1 MASTRNK
8 NTPEDYCLQQKSY
21 KMSREHVEYKHS
33 AFGSAYHNA
42 QPCLG
47 FNPTHMPMNALS
59 YNPVDIESSL
69 FGINANNLVKP
80 QPKVDPQ
87 LKSLPMKSYFQRQE
101 VIMPEKLVVSKTQR
115 PFPIPE

>member
-8 NTPEDYCLQQKSY
+8 NTPDDYCLQQRSY
-21 KMSREHVEYKHS
+21 KMSRDLISYQHG

-47 FNPTHMPMNALS
+47 FNASHMPWTALS
-59 YNPVDIESSL
+59 HNPVEIESSL
-69 FGINANNLVKP
+69 FGINANNLVNP
-80 QPKVDPQ
+80 QPTVQPQ
-87 LKSLPMKSYFQRQE
+87 LKTLPMKSFFERQD

>member
-8 NTPEDYCLQQKSY
+8 NTPEDYCLQQRSY
-21 KMSREHVEYKHS
+21 KLSREHIQYQHGP
-33 AFGSAYHNA
+33 FGAACHNA

-47 FNPTHMPMNALS
+47 FNASHMPWSALS
-59 YNPVDIESSL
+59 HNPVEIESSL
-69 FGINANNLVKP
+69 FGINANNLVNP
-80 QPKVDPQ
+80 QPKVQPQ
-87 LKSLPMKSYFQRQE
+87 LKTLPMKSFFERQE